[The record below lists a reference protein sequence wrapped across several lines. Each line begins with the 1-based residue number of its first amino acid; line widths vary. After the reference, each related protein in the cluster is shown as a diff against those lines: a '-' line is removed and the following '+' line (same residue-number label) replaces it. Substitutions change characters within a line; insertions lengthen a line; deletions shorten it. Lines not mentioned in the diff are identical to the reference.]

1 MGVPSDYL
9 VSTQLQLWLFC
20 CWGCGCCWAVTT
32 CILHSFH
39 LFEINPEYTLPVL
52 QVLAWLSL
60 FVPVESV
67 PGRVGMGMTTLLT
80 LTAMF
85 SSVRRTQEIS
95 FLDLF
100 LLGQTKCSSRLLH
113 FFPRHLDALLHDVRL
128 CVHPRVHHCDNLH
141 QSRYERQ
148 GRPGVYVKRF
158 LLSCNE
164 RFI

>member
-1 MGVPSDYL
+1 M
-9 VSTQLQLWLFC
+9 
-20 CWGCGCCWAVTT
+20 
-32 CILHSFH
+32 
-39 LFEINPEYTLPVL
+39 L

-85 SSVRRTQEIS
+85 SSVSITREIS
-95 FLDLF
+95 FHNLF
-100 LLGQTKCSSRLLH
+100 LSGQTKCSSCLLH

-128 CVHPRVHHCDNLH
+128 CLHPRVHHCDNLY

-148 GRPGVYVKRF
+148 GRPGVFV
-158 LLSCNE
+158 E
-164 RFI
+164 RFKYDWSISQYMLDIMKI